1 MPRVKLTIT
10 ESRCRSG
17 LCRAGESFVVEDLC
31 PPLCQELW
39 HNIYPYVF
47 ALRNGAELDCGV
59 TRLRAFDAACP
70 DSGRVKIRGEVVKE
84 EEEA

>member
-1 MPRVKLTIT
+1 MPKLKLTVT

-17 LCRAGESFVVEDLC
+17 LYQKGEVFVVEDLC

-47 ALRNGAELDCGV
+47 ALRNGAELDRGD
-59 TRLRAFDAACP
+59 TRERSFDAACP
-70 DSGRVKIRGEVVKE
+70 DGGRVKIHGEIIE
-84 EEEA
+84 EDEA